1 MSRLDFLYRTEL
13 PHRAVAVYIYLAD
26 RTNENNECWP
36 AIPTIATD
44 LKLSPSTVR
53 RGIRDLKKAGLLE
66 TEQRYRKKGGKSS
79 LLFRL
84 RAEWKKQNAPP
95 RGNCAY
101 TLTGATCHGG
111 RWKWTTQLKIDYSR
125 KKKTQRF
132 LFEKFGDNKDIFIS
146 TVLIVETIRYF
157 LSAVRTFLWDHIAI
171 WFSSIFLEQ
180 FLNSTQFYVVLY
192 LTD

>member
-53 RGIRDLKKAGLLE
+53 RGIRDLKKAGLLK

-84 RAEWKKQNAPP
+84 KK
-95 RGNCAY
+95 
-101 TLTGATCHGG
+101 
-111 RWKWTTQLKIDYSR
+111 
-125 KKKTQRF
+125 
-132 LFEKFGDNKDIFIS
+132 E
-146 TVLIVETIRYF
+146 
-157 LSAVRTFLWDHIAI
+157 
-171 WFSSIFLEQ
+171 
-180 FLNSTQFYVVLY
+180 
-192 LTD
+192 

>member
-36 AIPTIATD
+36 AIPTKAAD
-44 LKLSPSTVR
+44 LKYSPSTVR

-84 RAEWKKQNAPP
+84 KAE
-95 RGNCAY
+95 
-101 TLTGATCHGG
+101 
-111 RWKWTTQLKIDYSR
+111 
-125 KKKTQRF
+125 
-132 LFEKFGDNKDIFIS
+132 
-146 TVLIVETIRYF
+146 
-157 LSAVRTFLWDHIAI
+157 
-171 WFSSIFLEQ
+171 
-180 FLNSTQFYVVLY
+180 
-192 LTD
+192 